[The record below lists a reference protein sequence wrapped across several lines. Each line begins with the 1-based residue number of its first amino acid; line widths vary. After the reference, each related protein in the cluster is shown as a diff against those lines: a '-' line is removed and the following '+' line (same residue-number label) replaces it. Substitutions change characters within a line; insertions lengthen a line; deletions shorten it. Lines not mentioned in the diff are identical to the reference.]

1 MLGDQK
7 VYLLPARETANLV
20 ATSCGLGVDLLVLV
34 DNPGQVDV
42 LFAVEG
48 RKPFG
53 QHVVVDVEEET
64 DDLDKASVDVDR
76 DGTVGLW

>member
-7 VYLLPARETANLV
+7 VYLLPARKTSNLV
-20 ATSCGLGVDLLVLV
+20 ATSCGLGVDFLVLF

-42 LFAVEG
+42 LFAVAG
-48 RKPFG
+48 REPFG
-53 QHVVVDVEEET
+53 QHVVVNVEEET